1 MATLNTELNTKSN
14 TKPVMVLKVGGALLQ
29 CEMGMARLMETA
41 AKIIANGQ
49 PLIMVHGGGCLVDE
63 QLKANNMVTQ
73 KLDGLR
79 VTPAEQVPVIVGAL
93 AGTSNKILQ
102 AAAIKAG
109 ITCLGMSLADADM
122 MTASIKDPQLG
133 FVGEVEPN
141 DASYLEF
148 VLAKDWMPI
157 VSSIAISSQGETLNV
172 NADQAATALAKLV
185 AGNLV
190 LLSDVSGVLDG
201 KGQLISSLNRSQINE
216 LTKIGV
222 IEKGMKV
229 KVEAALEVAES
240 MGKAVQIASWRH
252 AEQLIALSN
261 GEAVGTQIQP

>member
-1 MATLNTELNTKSN
+1 MTNFTTTQA
-14 TKPVMVLKVGGALLQ
+14 KPVMVLKVGGALLQ
-29 CEMGMARLMETA
+29 CEMGMERLMQA
-41 AKIIANGQ
+41 AASIIANDQ

-63 QLKANNMVTQ
+63 QLKANSFTSE

-79 VTPAEQVPVIVGAL
+79 VTPQEHIPIVVGAL

-109 ITCLGMSLADADM
+109 VTSLGMSLADAGM
-122 MTASIKDPQLG
+122 MTATIKDPQLG
-133 FVGEVEPN
+133 LVGEVEPK

-148 VLAKDWMPI
+148 VLSKGWMPI
-157 VSSIAISSQGETLNV
+157 VSSIAISEEGKMLNV

-185 AGNLV
+185 SGSLV

-201 KGQLISSLNRSQINE
+201 KGQLITSLNREQVNE

-222 IEKGMKV
+222 IEKGMRV
-229 KVEAALEVAES
+229 KVEAALDVAES
-240 MGKAVQIASWRH
+240 MGQTVQIASWRH
-252 AEQLIALSN
+252 AKQLIALSK
-261 GEAVGTQIQP
+261 GETVGTQIQPQIQ

>member
-1 MATLNTELNTKSN
+1 MKTKLH

-29 CEMGMARLMETA
+29 CEAGMARLMEA
-41 AKIIANGQ
+41 VAEMISHGQ
-49 PLIMVHGGGCLVDE
+49 AVIMVHGGGYLVDE
-63 QLKANNMVTQ
+63 QLNANNMLTQ

-79 VTPAEQVPVIVGAL
+79 VTPTEQVPVIVGAL
-93 AGTSNKILQ
+93 AGTANKTLQ

-109 ITCLGMSLADADM
+109 MTCLGLSLADAGM
-122 MTASIKDPQLG
+122 MSASIKDPQLG

-148 VLAKDWMPI
+148 VLAKGWLPI
-157 VSSIAISSQGETLNV
+157 VSSIAISQQGEMLNV

-185 AGNLV
+185 DAKLV
-190 LLSDVSGVLDG
+190 LLSDVAGVLDG
-201 KGQLISSLNRSQINE
+201 KGHLISHLNRSEINE
-216 LTKIGV
+216 LITTGV

-240 MGKAVQIASWRH
+240 MEQAVQIASWRH

-261 GEAVGTQIQP
+261 GETVGTQIQP

>member
-1 MATLNTELNTKSN
+1 MTQAEAKAIA

-29 CEMGMARLMETA
+29 CEMGMTRLMEAA
-41 AKIIANGQ
+41 AKIIATGQ

-63 QLKANNMVTQ
+63 QLKANGMITE

-79 VTPAEQVPVIVGAL
+79 VTPEAQIPIVVGAL

-102 AAAIKAG
+102 AAAMKAG

-122 MTASIKDPQLG
+122 MNAKIKDPLLG
-133 FVGEVEPN
+133 LVGEVEPN

-148 VLAKDWMPI
+148 ILAKGWMPI
-157 VSSIAISSQGETLNV
+157 VSSIAISKQGQMLNV

-185 AGNLV
+185 SGSLV

-201 KGQLISSLNRSQINE
+201 KGQLINSLNRQQVNE

-229 KVEAALEVAES
+229 KVEAALDVAES
-240 MGKAVQIASWRH
+240 MGQAVQIASWRH
-252 AEQLIALSN
+252 AQQLIALCQ
-261 GEAVGTQIQP
+261 GETVGTQIQP

>member
-1 MATLNTELNTKSN
+1 MTQTDLNNTEQ
-14 TKPVMVLKVGGALLQ
+14 KPVMVLKVGGALLQ
-29 CEMGMARLMETA
+29 CDMGMSRLMQAA
-41 AKIIANGQ
+41 AKIIASGQ
-49 PLIMVHGGGCLVDE
+49 PIIMVHGGGCLVDE
-63 QLKANNMVTQ
+63 QLKANGMITE

-79 VTPAEQVPVIVGAL
+79 VTPEAQIPVIVGAL
-93 AGTSNKILQ
+93 AGTSNKTLQ

-109 ITCLGMSLADADM
+109 VTCLGMSLADAGM
-122 MTASIKDPQLG
+122 MNAKIKDPLLG
-133 FVGEVEPN
+133 LVGEVEPK

-148 VLAKDWMPI
+148 VLAKGWMPI
-157 VSSIAISSQGETLNV
+157 VSSIAISEQGEMLNV

-185 AGNLV
+185 SGSLV

-201 KGQLISSLNRSQINE
+201 KGQLINSLNREQVNE

-229 KVEAALEVAES
+229 KVEAALDVAES
-240 MGKAVQIASWRH
+240 MGQAVQIASWRH
-252 AEQLIALSN
+252 AHQLIALCQ